1 MAMKIIKLLALAI
14 VILTVGACSY
24 PEKADMG
31 EAYCDSVMD
40 EAVLD
45 SICVDDGADGVVEGD
60 VDPVDD
66 ILRGGE

>member
-1 MAMKIIKLLALAI
+1 MAMKIIKLVALAI

-24 PEKADMG
+24 PEKADM
-31 EAYCDSVMD
+31 D

-45 SICVDDGADGVVEGD
+45 SICVDDDADGVVEGD